1 MKNNKVDKKAFTSDE
16 LIIKKVKLLT
26 IIMNIVNLILNI
38 FWKFNI

>member
-1 MKNNKVDKKAFTSDE
+1 MKNNKVDKKASTSDE